1 MKNKITQIIPF
12 VLTLLFIGFRYFSNW
27 CIDSFSSCYG
37 SWINQAALSSTKPLY
52 FFSIFF
58 LIVAIILIFVQ
69 HSVFSSWLKLA
80 VWAIPL
86 AIILVAL
93 TPVNSN
99 AFMDFFPFYRDD
111 AARLAG
117 EVFSGISL
125 LLIVWKSIALRHK
138 SSNI

>member
-1 MKNKITQIIPF
+1 MKNKITQAVPF
-12 VLTLLFIGFRYFSNW
+12 LITLLGIESAPVSYW
-27 CIDSFSSCYG
+27 CIYSNGYCY
-37 SWINQAALSSTKPLY
+37 STWIHHIYPYFTNPLY
-52 FFSIFF
+52 NFSIFF

-69 HSVFSSWLKLA
+69 HSVFKSWLKFA
-80 VWAIPL
+80 AWAIPL

-117 EVFSGISL
+117 EVFSGLSL
-125 LLIVWKSIALRHK
+125 LLIVWKSIAIRNTTK
-138 SSNI
+138 KV